1 MLQMLV
7 EPRGPARAMAITKF
21 SCGFLS
27 ASKALLVRLKRNAPR
42 SNPCELPLFSL
53 IIELH
58 FSIESIQKEADMRT
72 KLIVLSLTAALIAV
86 GGVAF
91 EANATMGVGT
101 ESLLAPAK
109 SYSLIETASCN
120 GQGIVLPG
128 GLYFAVQA
136 DVRLC
141 TL

>member
-1 MLQMLV
+1 MSRPLHIDV
-7 EPRGPARAMAITKF
+7 ADACRAAW
-21 SCGFLS
+21 SCSRHGDNKVFLRFFVS
-27 ASKALLVRLKRNAPR
+27 LIDPKRKGLR

-58 FSIESIQKEADMRT
+58 FSIESIQKEANMRT

-101 ESLLAPAK
+101 ESLSARAK
-109 SYSLIETASCN
+109 SYSPIERASCN
-120 GQGIVLPG
+120 GQGL
-128 GLYFAVQA
+128 FCQA
-136 DVRLC
+136 GSSLQC
-141 TL
+141 